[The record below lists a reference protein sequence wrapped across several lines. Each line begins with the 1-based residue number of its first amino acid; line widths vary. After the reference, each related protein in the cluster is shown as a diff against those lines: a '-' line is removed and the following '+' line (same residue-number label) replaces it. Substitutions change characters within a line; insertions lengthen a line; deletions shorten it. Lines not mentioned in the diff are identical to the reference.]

1 MSLFARYFG
10 KSPDLLGREDIRTY
24 QVYLA
29 NEKKLAPTSIHIA
42 ISALRFFF
50 NVTQVMG
57 GGRQAAVA
65 EQQLNG
71 AHVGAGLQEMDGES
85 VPQAVRCHRFGQT
98 GKIMRFCAGLPNCI
112 PADRVAGAIARE
124 EPRLWP

>member
-1 MSLFARYFG
+1 MTTLRQRMSEDMQVRNFSLNTRLSYLRQVSLFARYFG

-50 NVTQVMG
+50 NVTLERDWVPEKYCRFPRSRRNCRSSSARMKYG
-57 GGRQAAVA
+57 TFSAA
-65 EQQLNG
+65 
-71 AHVGAGLQEMDGES
+71 
-85 VPQAVRCHRFGQT
+85 
-98 GKIMRFCAGLPNCI
+98 
-112 PADRVAGAIARE
+112 
-124 EPRLWP
+124 WPISNTTPS